1 MEQGSF
7 ILMIVISTSALGRAA
22 ADTTVIAETAK
33 ARAVEKCIFKAD
45 LEAWS

>member
-1 MEQGSF
+1 LEQGSF
-7 ILMIVISTSALGRAA
+7 ILTIVSSTSGLGRAA

-33 ARAVEKCIFKAD
+33 ARAVEKCIFEAS

>member
-1 MEQGSF
+1 LEQGSF
-7 ILMIVISTSALGRAA
+7 ILTIVISTSALGRAA

-33 ARAVEKCIFKAD
+33 ARAVEKYILKAD

>member
-1 MEQGSF
+1 MKQGSF
-7 ILMIVISTSALGRAA
+7 ILTIVISMTALGRAA

-33 ARAVEKCIFKAD
+33 ARAVEKCIFEAS